1 MNYSTGLAT
10 PISPAVSDDRETASS
25 RSNVLAV
32 VEGVVLLGGLTL
44 LDLAG
49 VIVMDDWPVHPMLFA
64 VVLLSAQYGIYGGIL
79 AAMGAIMLSHIGGW
93 PARPVDMSY
102 ATYFRIAWADS
113 LSWVAAGLM
122 VGVVTSRKGKAL
134 RDTSA
139 QLRQS
144 KLAESLIATQYQIL
158 SQRTHKLERSV
169 AGLTDTLTTRE
180 TRSSAPARK
189 ERASTAASRKR

>member
-1 MNYSTGLAT
+1 MTYTTGFAT
-10 PISPAVSDDRETASS
+10 PISPAVSDGRETAPS
-25 RSNVLAV
+25 RSNVMAV
-32 VEGVVLLGGLTL
+32 AEGVLLLGGLTL

-49 VIVMDDWPVHPMLFA
+49 ILVMGDWPVHPMLFA

-79 AAMGAIMLSHIGGW
+79 AAMGAILLSHIGGW

-134 RDTSA
+134 QEASA
-139 QLRQS
+139 QLRQA

-169 AGLTDTLTTRE
+169 AGLADTLTTRE
-180 TRSSAPARK
+180 TRSAPARK
-189 ERASTAASRKR
+189 ERASAASGRKR